1 MSCYNKKA
9 LSLSDYYERIG
20 MSSSLLLAVRKQE
33 EIAQRESQKA
43 EFEKTW
49 IGRRRKKINLIKE
62 KQEYLKRN
70 HIG

>member
-1 MSCYNKKA
+1 
-9 LSLSDYYERIG
+9 

-43 EFEKTW
+43 EFEKTG

>member
-1 MSCYNKKA
+1 
-9 LSLSDYYERIG
+9 
-20 MSSSLLLAVRKQE
+20 MSSSLLLAMRRQE
-33 EIAQRESQKA
+33 EIAQKELQKA

-49 IGRRRKKINLIKE
+49 IGRRRKKIDLIKE

>member
-1 MSCYNKKA
+1 
-9 LSLSDYYERIG
+9 
-20 MSSSLLLAVRKQE
+20 MSSSLLLAVREQE